1 MEKIILR
8 IRFEYQGD
16 WPDEEKKV
24 GGSGGGEWKVG
35 VIYELISWSAN
46 LK

>member
-24 GGSGGGEWKVG
+24 GGSGGGGSEKS
-35 VIYELISWSAN
+35 ELFMNW
-46 LK
+46 